1 MKRDDLQLILMI
13 LTTAALAAVVIA
25 LSDPFER
32 NGSVKASFVSEQ
44 TYEEC
49 TKGKEKTV
57 FDPSILRFMGE
68 EVPYDLSG
76 DTVFLPQSLSS
87 DDFSG
92 KFTVAA
98 AGGRVC
104 LLSGAGEEAPDKA
117 DCLSSG
123 RRFKIA
129 VVLKGSYMESTAVF
143 TGLPAVC
150 IDYEDGEIRGKEVH
164 TGRIRV
170 FDPVRR
176 SCRSFDCSFHMRGST
191 SVMFDK
197 KSYRVELND
206 RTGKKLKESLLGLR
220 SDDDWVLNSLGTDK
234 SLAREKV
241 CYDLW
246 KRLGEMEKDPVPAP
260 AMEYTELFL
269 GGSYMGVYGM
279 MYPVDHKLLG
289 MRPGDLLY
297 KIKTWKEEVT
307 APGRLV
313 DYNGLK
319 EVVNTNGVPYAAIE
333 YPEGEEELYDWGP
346 LQAYQDFVF
355 ETGDLS
361 TLTEKNI
368 RLDTENFIFHELFC
382 EMTRAG
388 DNTWKNLYLAAYA
401 DGRGGYVLRETIWD
415 LNYTFGDAFVYEP
428 KKGNTVFLKD
438 STDNYKL
445 RYDRDYGY
453 STLVVADDD
462 TEPMTSAKW
471 KKWREEGIG
480 PELVESMFEEN
491 RSVLV
496 KSGAM
501 DRNEDRWP
509 GSTLP
514 DDSGIAEWIEGRF
527 GFLDSLH
534 GQP

>member
-1 MKRDDLQLILMI
+1 MI

-32 NGSVKASFVSEQ
+32 NGSVKASFVSREV
-44 TYEEC
+44 YEDC
-49 TKGKEKTV
+49 TRGKESTP
-57 FDPSILRFMGE
+57 FDPSVLRFMGE
-68 EVPYDLSG
+68 EVPYDLSS

-92 KFTVAA
+92 KLTVAGT
-98 AGGRVC
+98 GGRVC
-104 LLSGAGEEAPDKA
+104 ILSDDGADAADKT
-117 DCLSSG
+117 DCIGSG

-129 VVLKGSYMESTAVF
+129 VILKDACMESSVVF

-150 IDYEDGEIRGKEVH
+150 IDYEDGLIRGKEVH
-164 TGRIRV
+164 TGTIRI
-170 FDPVRR
+170 FDPERR
-176 SCRSFDCSFHMRGST
+176 NCQSFNCSFHVRGST

-206 RTGKKLKESLLGLR
+206 RAGNKRKESLLGLR
-220 SDDDWVLNSLGTDK
+220 SDDDWVLNCLGTDK

-246 KRLGEMEKDPVPAP
+246 TRLGETEKDPVPAP
-260 AMEYTELFL
+260 VMEYTELFL
-269 GGSYMGVYGM
+269 GGSYMGVYGLLC
-279 MYPVDHKLLG
+279 PVDRKLMG

-313 DYNGLK
+313 DYNGQK
-319 EVVNTNGVPYAAIE
+319 EVVNTNGVPYAVIE

-361 TLTEKNI
+361 SLTEQNI
-368 RLDTENFIFHELFC
+368 RLDTDNFIFHELFC

-388 DNTWKNLYLAAYA
+388 DNTWKNLYIAAYA
-401 DGRGGYVLRETIWD
+401 DGRGGYTLRETIWD

-428 KKGNTVFLKD
+428 ENGNTVFLQD

-453 STLVVADDD
+453 SALVAADAD
-462 TEPMTSAKW
+462 TEPGACAKW

-480 PELVESMFEEN
+480 PELVRSMFEEN
-491 RSVLV
+491 RSILV
-496 KSGAM
+496 KSGALY
-501 DRNEDRWP
+501 RNEERWP
-509 GSTLP
+509 GSTLS
-514 DDSGIAEWIEGRF
+514 DNSAISEWIEGRF
-527 GFLDSLH
+527 RFLDSLH
-534 GQP
+534 GHP